1 MLCVI
6 QGRMKFFNVK
16 PALLCC
22 LALWL
27 GHGLAQEAKNYPAR
41 AVKLVVPFTAG
52 STVDVLGRAI
62 ADELQAELS
71 QPFVVDNRAGASTM
85 LAAKMVAAAP
95 PDGYTLL
102 FPTVT
107 TLSLG
112 PQLMSNPGFDPLKD
126 VTMIA
131 RLGLT
136 NFFLVVTPSFPARS
150 MKEWIELIRKNPG
163 KYSYGS
169 SGSGSPQHIFM
180 ELLKKELH
188 LDVVHVP
195 YKGSN
200 SSMMD
205 LLSGKV
211 HMAFI
216 DGTLAIPHLKTEKLF
231 TVGTSM
237 AKRTALIPSVPP
249 IAETVPGFDWS
260 GWIAFAGPPNL
271 PAPVVELLAEKIKR
285 FQATPAYTTLMNKAA
300 MEPPEPMTP
309 AATTEFVKK
318 EHKRWTPVI
327 AASGAVVD

>member
-1 MLCVI
+1 
-6 QGRMKFFNVK
+6 MKFFNVK
-16 PALLCC
+16 HALL
-22 LALWL
+22 LALSFWAC
-27 GHGLAQEAKNYPAR
+27 HGVAQDVKNYPNR
-41 AVKLVVPFTAG
+41 SVKLVVPFTAG

-62 ADELQAELS
+62 GEELQAEFN
-71 QPFVVDNRAGASTM
+71 QPFVVDNRAGASTL
-85 LAAKMVAAAP
+85 LAAKLVAAAP
-95 PDGYTLL
+95 ADGYTLL

-112 PQLMSNPGFDPLKD
+112 PQLMAAPGFDPFKD
-126 VTMIA
+126 VSMIA

-136 NFFLVVTPSFPARS
+136 NFFLVVTPSFPARN

-180 ELLKKELH
+180 ELLKKDLN
-188 LDVVHVP
+188 LDIVHIP

-211 HMAFI
+211 QMAFL

-237 AKRTALIPSVPP
+237 AKRTVLIPSVPP
-249 IAETVPGFDWS
+249 IADTVPGFDWS
-260 GWIAFAGPPNL
+260 GWIAFAGPPNM
-271 PAPVVELLAEKIKR
+271 PSSVVDLLAEKIRR
-285 FQATPAYTTLMNKAA
+285 FQATPAYTTLLNKAA
-300 MEPPEPMTP
+300 MEPSEPMTP
-309 AATTEFVKK
+309 AMTSEFVKK
-318 EHKRWTPVI
+318 EYKRWTPVI
-327 AASGAVVD
+327 AASGAAVD

>member
-6 QGRMKFFNVK
+6 LTNMKSFNIKQV
-16 PALLCC
+16 LVVF
-22 LALWL
+22 LAFWL
-27 GHGLAQEAKNYPAR
+27 GHSPAQDVKNYPNR

-62 ADELQAELS
+62 ADELQS
-71 QPFVVDNRAGASTM
+71 DFNQPFVVDNRAGASTL
-85 LAAKMVAAAP
+85 LAAKLVAAAP

-107 TLSLG
+107 TLSLS
-112 PQLMSNPGFDPLKD
+112 PQLMTNPGFDPLKD
-126 VTMIA
+126 ATLIA

-136 NFFLVVTPSFPARS
+136 NFFLVVTPSFPART

-163 KYSYGS
+163 KFSYGS
-169 SGSGSPQHIFM
+169 SGNGSPQHIFM

-188 LDVVHVP
+188 LDIVHVP

-211 HMAFI
+211 QMAFI

-237 AKRTALIPSVPP
+237 AKRTVLIPSVPP

-260 GWIAFAGPPNL
+260 GWIAFSGPPNM
-271 PAPVVELLAEKIKR
+271 PAPLVELLADKIKR
-285 FQATPAYTTLMNKAA
+285 FQATPAYTTLLNKAA

-309 AATTEFVKK
+309 AMTVEFVKK
-318 EHKRWTPVI
+318 EYKRWTPVI
-327 AASGAVVD
+327 ASSGAAVD